1 MLRLSSRFFV
11 FLFGSFLTPRR
22 NARKRAVCVAA
33 CAPLSIRYFN
43 ANTIVGQ
50 AFVPPS
56 TVRFAP
62 VMYDAS
68 GLATNATNAAT
79 SSTDP

>member
-1 MLRLSSRFFV
+1 MLIEGLV
-11 FLFGSFLTPRR
+11 
-22 NARKRAVCVAA
+22 ARKNYVTTHRWCSR
-33 CAPLSIRYFN
+33 LSIRCFN
-43 ANTIVGQ
+43 ANAIVGQ
-50 AFVPPS
+50 ALVPPS

-68 GLATNATNAAT
+68 GPATNATNAAT

>member
-1 MLRLSSRFFV
+1 MRTRLPTGRPIIPAFRC
-11 FLFGSFLTPRR
+11 L
-22 NARKRAVCVAA
+22 
-33 CAPLSIRYFN
+33 
-43 ANTIVGQ
+43 NTWELEDYSAFRVQMPSLGQ

-68 GLATNATNAAT
+68 GPANYYILE
-79 SSTDP
+79 